1 MTRSEE
7 KMTNP
12 LLDSQMINDL
22 CDPFH
27 PSLVEW
33 KPQAVSKDG
42 KRALAVP
49 YIDARHYQQRLDQVS
64 PGWHSAYEFIKPDG
78 SLVRCRL
85 TIAGVTREEVGE
97 SDASDNNTATSAVA
111 QSFKRA
117 CTAFGVGRY
126 LYFLP
131 QSWCEYDS
139 QSRRIVK
146 PPVLPAWAKPGG
158 GGYPLLSGRGDEP
171 AATEQRK
178 ASGANGREIREKA
191 GESMSVEEARAL
203 TFTLK
208 SKRHAHMTG
217 KSLGEVADETPDLL
231 DWLVTTYSPTPK
243 TQHLKDAAILISNH
257 MKEENEG
264 IS

>member
-1 MTRSEE
+1 
-7 KMTNP
+7 
-12 LLDSQMINDL
+12 
-22 CDPFH
+22 
-27 PSLVEW
+27 VEW

-49 YIDARHYQQRLDQVS
+49 YIDARHYQHRLDQVS

-97 SDASDNNTATSAVA
+97 SDPSDNNTATSAVA

-146 PPVLPAWAKPGG
+146 PPVLPTWAKPGG
-158 GGYPLLSGRGDEP
+158 GGYPLLSGRVVDR
-171 AATEQRK
+171 ACATEQVERQ
-178 ASGANGREIREKA
+178 AGRMDGRSAKSAEQ
-191 GESMSVEEARAL
+191 SMSIEDARAL
-203 TFTLK
+203 IFTLK

>member
-1 MTRSEE
+1 MTRNEE

-12 LLDSQMINDL
+12 LLDSQIIYVL

-49 YIDARHYQQRLDQVS
+49 YIDARHYQHRLDQVS

-85 TIAGVTREEVGE
+85 TVAGVTREEVGE
-97 SDASDNNTATSAVA
+97 SDPSDNNTATSAVA

-146 PPVLPAWAKPGG
+146 PPVLPTWAKPGG
-158 GGYPLLSGRGDEP
+158 GGYPLQTGRVVDR
-171 AATEQRK
+171 AALEQVE
-178 ASGANGREIREKA
+178 ADNAVGREIRERA
-191 GESMSVEEARAL
+191 EQPLTIEDARAL
-203 TFTLK
+203 IFTLK
-208 SKRHAHMTG
+208 SKRHADMTG
-217 KSLGEVADETPDLL
+217 KSLGEV
-231 DWLVTTYSPTPK
+231 V
-243 TQHLKDAAILISNH
+243 
-257 MKEENEG
+257 G
-264 IS
+264 